1 MGLITSAEARAW
13 VKIPAGTGDDPI
25 IDSLVA
31 SVSADCE
38 RFVGSPI
45 EQTDVEAYLTG
56 DDTSV
61 LILPMTPVISVTS
74 LSIMGGSA
82 LVNGWDKDYVIVL
95 RTGIIRLT
103 GGVFPSR
110 PGSIH
115 AQWKAGYATVP
126 DDLKV
131 SIMKGVA
138 FNLHA
143 QDKRRQGVSSVSD
156 SMGGQT
162 TYITDEYPKDVTDVW
177 KRYRVNH
184 IG

>member
-1 MGLITSAEARAW
+1 MSLITSTEARAW
-13 VKIPAGTGDDPI
+13 LKIPAGSGDDPI
-25 IDSLVA
+25 IDALVA

-38 RFVGSPI
+38 RFIGSPI
-45 EQTDVEAYLTG
+45 EETAVEAYLTG
-56 DDTSV
+56 DGTSV
-61 LILPMTPVISVTS
+61 LILPMTPVVSVTS
-74 LSIMGGSA
+74 LKIQNGTA

-103 GGVFPSR
+103 GGIFPSQ

-115 AQWKAGYATVP
+115 AQWQAGYTAVP
-126 DDLKV
+126 DDIKV

-156 SMGGQT
+156 SLGGQT